1 MFSWLFVRILVRVAI
16 RMSRK
21 ALWTLQSDPEF
32 QCVSMPL
39 PGEEFQ
45 TLEKAITSGRVREPV
60 AVWHRIMIEA
70 YPRYEIYTR
79 HGIKFAL
86 EEMVFPSKTDAVL
99 WACER
104 QLRRGHIVTAARHY
118 LLGKLYL
125 TAKEKSPKAA
135 PAELARRI
143 SAEFGVSP
151 ASLLE
156 YKSFTNK
163 MDLLR
168 HKEPELA
175 DGILSGKYA
184 LYLRKFT
191 NLDHKSSRELWAM
204 AHTPGKG
211 GNLAPGPLPAPTVKD
226 MPAFDPDGPLMSLV
240 LTIPSWVNVLE
251 NSGGRHSF
259 SQASPVCR
267 EKLEQALYNLYAAAE
282 SALAALWEE

>member
-60 AVWHRIMIEA
+60 AVWHRIMIEG

-118 LLGKLYL
+118 LLNW
-125 TAKEKSPKAA
+125 
-135 PAELARRI
+135 
-143 SAEFGVSP
+143 
-151 ASLLE
+151 LE
-156 YKSFTNK
+156 GF
-163 MDLLR
+163 R
-168 HKEPELA
+168 Q
-175 DGILSGKYA
+175 
-184 LYLRKFT
+184 
-191 NLDHKSSRELWAM
+191 
-204 AHTPGKG
+204 
-211 GNLAPGPLPAPTVKD
+211 NLASPPPACSNTRALRTRWIFFGTK
-226 MPAFDPDGPLMSLV
+226 SR
-240 LTIPSWVNVLE
+240 SWRMGSFQGSMRFICVN
-251 NSGGRHSF
+251 SRI
-259 SQASPVCR
+259 
-267 EKLEQALYNLYAAAE
+267 
-282 SALAALWEE
+282 